1 MRSQRRGRTWL
12 RVVKTDGLS
21 LTPDSLVMFHSLVP
35 NLQND
40 CGREASV
47 INFITI
53 LLRFIREIQQH
64 DSGGDSPDTRPR
76 ERVFPLF

>member
-1 MRSQRRGRTWL
+1 
-12 RVVKTDGLS
+12 
-21 LTPDSLVMFHSLVP
+21 MFRSLVP